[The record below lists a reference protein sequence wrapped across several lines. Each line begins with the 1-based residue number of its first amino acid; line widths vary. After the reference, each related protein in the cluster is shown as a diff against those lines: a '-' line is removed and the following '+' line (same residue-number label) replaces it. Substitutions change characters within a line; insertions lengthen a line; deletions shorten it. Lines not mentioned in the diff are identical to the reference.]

1 MAMQEAKVL
10 FQPEVSAPAM
20 GRRVLDGLS
29 DTMAPST
36 LHDARLLLTELLTNA
51 IQHAHLDRD
60 DRISVSV
67 RREPTGL
74 LVEVADPGDGFPP
87 AGVRRPDWGSGWGL
101 ILLDRLA
108 DEWGIEALPDGGGTL
123 AWFRLDQPDRL
134 GGSVSL
140 VEEANALAP

>member
-10 FQPEVSAPAM
+10 FQPEASAPAM

-29 DTMAPST
+29 DTMAPSI
-36 LHDARLLLTELLTNA
+36 LDDARLLLTELLTNA
-51 IQHAHLDRD
+51 IQHAHLSLD

-74 LVEVADPGDGFPP
+74 LVEVADPGDGMPP
-87 AGVRRPDWGSGWGL
+87 SGERRPGSGSGWGL

-108 DEWGIEALPDGGGTL
+108 DEWGIEPLSDGGTL
-123 AWFRLDQPDRL
+123 AWFRLGLRD
-134 GGSVSL
+134 G
-140 VEEANALAP
+140 